1 MTNINQLDKS
11 YVIDPRSFSN
21 DGRLMSLG
29 DNDALNGKVCLNDI
43 RTGYYN
49 SYADMRAGQI
59 TYYKDNEVQRPFASQ
74 LFNLYNSTID
84 HEHYI
89 DPNGINKPHYRLT
102 YNDKDSSCL
111 SYIKDTQSF
120 RNDLLASLMW
130 RRHQEE
136 YENNEIV

>member
-43 RTGYYN
+43 QTGYYN

-84 HEHYI
+84 H
-89 DPNGINKPHYRLT
+89 
-102 YNDKDSSCL
+102 KDSSCL
-111 SYIKDTQSF
+111 SFIKDTQSF
-120 RNDLLASLMW
+120 RNDLLASIMW